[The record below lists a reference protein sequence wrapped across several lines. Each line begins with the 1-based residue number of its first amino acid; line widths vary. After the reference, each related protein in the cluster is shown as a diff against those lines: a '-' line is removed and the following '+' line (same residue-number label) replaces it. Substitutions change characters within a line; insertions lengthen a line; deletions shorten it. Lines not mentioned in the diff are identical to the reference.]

1 MTEIQ
6 EAIEQ
11 RQVGLEVTM
20 RDSISKMD
28 TVQESALKHAR
39 LTNDTMVRE
48 VNRFELVVSTFEQF
62 TKSSLSDLRKQVT
75 SM

>member
-1 MTEIQ
+1 MNIKEVTQLTYDSMQENNKKMTEVQ

-11 RQVGLEVTM
+11 RQVGLEVTL

-48 VNRFELVVSTFEQF
+48 VNRFE
-62 TKSSLSDLRKQVT
+62 
-75 SM
+75 